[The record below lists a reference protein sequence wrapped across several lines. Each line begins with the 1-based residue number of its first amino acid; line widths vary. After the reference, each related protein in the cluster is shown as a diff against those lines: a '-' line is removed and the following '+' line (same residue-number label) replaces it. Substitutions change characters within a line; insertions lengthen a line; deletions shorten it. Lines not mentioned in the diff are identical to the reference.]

1 MLRLGRILGASVVV
15 ACAGSGCAGRDGRG
29 GRGPQR

>member
-1 MLRLGRILGASVVV
+1 MLRLGRILGAPVVV
-15 ACAGSGCAGRDGRG
+15 VCAGNGRAGRDGRG

>member
-1 MLRLGRILGASVVV
+1 MLRLGRILGASVV